1 MEAVFQLLALSALGA
16 LTGCVTGLLPSLH
29 VNTLAVILIAAAPGL
44 EAALLAA
51 GFDAFAG
58 PFCVAAL
65 ILSISIAH
73 TFVNIIP
80 ATYLGAPDESTVLAV
95 LPGHKLLLRGTG
107 FRAVQLSALASQAA
121 VLASLVLL
129 VPFKWLLGAP
139 IHLFEFVRNHLLLL
153 VLGLAIYLVAS
164 EPGECGPADWSPTQ
178 RRRLA
183 KALALALL
191 LVTGV
196 YGLLLNG
203 LPYASQVPVPPS
215 PLLPALTGLFGA
227 ATLLAAFGTPAII
240 PHQFLRIRHRDVRL
254 VGGAAALSAGLVAG
268 ATMSVLP
275 GLTNASATA
284 LATTLR
290 KGTNEETI
298 VSLSAVNTANAMF
311 NLAMLYLYLRTRS
324 GAVVAME
331 QLWPVRTWHDVLPA
345 DLAWFGFVAL
355 VTGLGSMLLT
365 LLLGRVAVRR
375 LQRIPYRGLLAV
387 VLVYMTL
394 VVWLF
399 TGSAGLLVYATG
411 ALLGLLPI
419 RLGLRRVALTGVLLG
434 PLLVYVGPGAGLF

>member
-1 MEAVFQLLALSALGA
+1 MQLLALSALGA
-16 LTGCVTGLLPSLH
+16 VAGCFTGLLPSLH
-29 VNTLAVILIAAAPGL
+29 VNTLAVLLMATAPAL
-44 EAALLAA
+44 EAALSLA
-51 GFDAFAG
+51 GFDAFAA

-73 TFVNIIP
+73 TFVNIVP

-121 VLASLVLL
+121 VLASVALL
-129 VPFKWLLGAP
+129 VPFKWLLGP
-139 IHLFEFVRNHLLLL
+139 PVHLFEFVRGHLFIL
-153 VLGLAIYLVAS
+153 VLGLALYLVAGES
-164 EPGECGPADWSPTQ
+164 AECGPTGWSPS
-178 RRRLA
+178 RRRLVA
-183 KALALALL
+183 KACALL
-191 LVTGV
+191 LLLLTSV
-196 YGLLLNG
+196 YGLLLHR

-227 ATLLAAFGTPAII
+227 ATLLAAFGTPAVI
-240 PHQFLRIRHRDVRL
+240 PHQFLRIRHRDLRPA
-254 VGGAAALSAGLVAG
+254 GGIAAMGAGLVAG

-284 LATTLR
+284 LATSLR
-290 KGTNEETI
+290 KGTSEETI

-355 VTGLGSMLLT
+355 ATGLGSMLLT
-365 LLLGRVAVRR
+365 LLVGRVAVRR
-375 LQRIPYRGLLAV
+375 LQRIPYRGLLAT

-394 VVWLF
+394 VVWFF
-399 TGSAGLLVYATG
+399 TGFAGLLVYATG
-411 ALLGLLPI
+411 ALLGLVPV

-434 PLLVYVGPGAGLF
+434 PVLVYVAPGAGLF